1 MSNHYFKVG
10 DAVRIKSGL
19 TKHDMGIHYCDF
31 DVTKT
36 YHVSRREDDSYQF
49 KEEKY
54 GFWFNIEWIVPAGE
68 KAKFELREKGL
79 GIKRVLFS
87 NPATIVF
94 WTDGTKTV
102 VKLRKGDKWDPEK
115 GLAMA
120 CAKKL
125 LGNRDGYHK
134 ALQKLYTTGG
144 NWQKEMSTEAIRAA
158 VSTGCLRNG
167 CENCPCCPDRG
178 GKCYTISLADR
189 DQLITMLE
197 AFEKA
202 DKWSYDDWRMSHV

>member
-1 MSNHYFKVG
+1 MSRFHVG
-10 DAVRIKSGL
+10 DMVVFDMNAYIADTGGKSSWAEEVPTTPMTITDIDGH
-19 TKHDMGIHYCDF
+19 THKVSETIYVFHD
-31 DVTKT
+31 KWL
-36 YHVSRREDDSYQF
+36 R
-49 KEEKY
+49 
-54 GFWFNIEWIVPAGE
+54 P
-68 KAKFELREKGL
+68 AKFEFREKGL
-79 GIKRVLFS
+79 GIDHVLFN

-125 LGNRDGYHK
+125 MGNRDGYHK
-134 ALQKLYTTGG
+134 ALQKFYTTGG

-158 VSTGCLRNG
+158 VSAGCIRNG
-167 CENCPCCPDRG
+167 CENCPCCWDRG
-178 GKCYTISLADR
+178 GKCYIIALAYR